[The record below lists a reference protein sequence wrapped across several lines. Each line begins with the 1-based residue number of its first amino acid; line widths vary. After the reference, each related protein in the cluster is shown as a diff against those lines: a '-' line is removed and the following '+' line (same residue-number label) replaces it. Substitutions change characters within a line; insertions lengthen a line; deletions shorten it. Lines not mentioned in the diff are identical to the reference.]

1 MKYLLRFIHTQLV
14 TTPHG
19 CRSLVNIFFS
29 CRLGTSRHAKHNT
42 IGTAVPSTALANVVV
57 SFVFLFPHLFSF
69 FSFPNG
75 NFEVDLVLPVLLEQ
89 FKSKRLE
96 GEDKARGK
104 FRFNSMMR
112 VLQNNA
118 HVVFILA
125 GF

>member
-1 MKYLLRFIHTQLV
+1 MPSITQLAQQSR
-14 TTPHG
+14 PLHSQMLLF
-19 CRSLVNIFFS
+19 RSFFFS
-29 CRLGTSRHAKHNT
+29 LICFR
-42 IGTAVPSTALANVVV
+42 
-57 SFVFLFPHLFSF
+57 FFP
-69 FSFPNG
+69 FPNG

-96 GEDKARGK
+96 GEGKARGK